1 MYKAST
7 TRLPRTS
14 HRVPSAAVDV
24 AGGVPEPRH
33 YYYYYYNNCINIT
46 ATTTTAILGRPGGGI
61 LPTNQPIK
69 TIFHK

>member
-46 ATTTTAILGRPGGGI
+46 ATTTTATLGRPGGGI